1 MSPAIRLEPLTP
13 ADGPYFYELGSDPQ
27 VARYMR
33 FSPLTDPA
41 QGDELAQSYTT
52 GGNLAWR
59 IVDAVSGRSAGV
71 AALKLGDHEDTRRS
85 VSLFLARDAWGRDT
99 ARPPCAPSR
108 RRRWSLAF
116 PHWRDSL
123 WKKTP
128 PPAFWLRNAASPWRK
143 YSTFPTSS
151 RGCVSTAGGLDSR
164 PVREYTDTPRE

>member
-41 QGDELAQSYTT
+41 QGDELPQSYTT

-85 VSLFLARDAWGRDT
+85 VSLFLARDAWGQGYGAAAVRALQAQAVELGFSTLAGFIVEENT
-99 ARPPCAPSR
+99 ASR
-108 RRRWSLAF
+108 RLAEKCGFTLEEILHF
-116 PHWRDSL
+116 PHIKPGLCLYGWR
-123 WKKTP
+123 
-128 PPAFWLRNAASPWRK
+128 A
-143 YSTFPTSS
+143 
-151 RGCVSTAGGLDSR
+151 
-164 PVREYTDTPRE
+164 